1 LQFSTVEDIPKE
13 YFTENKVIYGRVER
27 VIDGDTIR
35 VAHCPTYFSCPE
47 RDTKQGLAD
56 TTIKVR
62 LYGVDCPE
70 LQKKKSDPSS
80 QPFAKE
86 ATAFTSSIV
95 LDKTVEIKLLNKD
108 KYGRAISKVQAGP
121 LDLSPELVQR
131 GFATMYTGKGAEYDG
146 NKKLLESIQEQAK
159 KRKTGI
165 WSFGDNMVS
174 PADFKRQQNRLQ
186 QKAQLAP
193 VL

>member
-1 LQFSTVEDIPKE
+1 M
-13 YFTENKVIYGRVER
+13 
-27 VIDGDTIR
+27 IDGDTIR
-35 VAHCPTYFSCPE
+35 VAHCPTYFSCSE

-70 LQKKKSDPSS
+70 LQKKKSDPPS
-80 QPFAKE
+80 QPYAKE
-86 ATAFTSSIV
+86 AAAFTSSII
-95 LDKTVEIKLLNKD
+95 LDKTVQIKLLNKD

-146 NKKLLESIQEQAK
+146 NKKLLESVQEQAQ
-159 KRKTGI
+159 KRKAGI
-165 WSFGDNMVS
+165 WSLGDNMVS

-186 QKAQLAP
+186 
-193 VL
+193 